1 MSVVLAGPCQS
12 LIAWYIRSTL
22 NGAERRFEST
32 VDSCVM
38 KLCDGGSL
46 CSLSRSEAHRAPDIV
61 DGDLADALDVLLE
74 QMSPEDVP
82 IQVRAELSRLGIC
95 DPGKTVRLRGV
106 HDWTAHLVNI
116 GDRLDE
122 DKDCVG
128 LCG

>member
-1 MSVVLAGPCQS
+1 MSVVLAGPGQS

-22 NGAERRFEST
+22 NGAERCLEST

-46 CSLSRSEAHRAPDIV
+46 CSLPRSEAHRAPDLV

-82 IQVRAELSRLGIC
+82 SQVRAGLSRLVIC
-95 DPGKTVRLRGV
+95 DPSKAVRLRAVEEGGR
-106 HDWTAHLVNI
+106 HP
-116 GDRLDE
+116 G
-122 DKDCVG
+122 
-128 LCG
+128 